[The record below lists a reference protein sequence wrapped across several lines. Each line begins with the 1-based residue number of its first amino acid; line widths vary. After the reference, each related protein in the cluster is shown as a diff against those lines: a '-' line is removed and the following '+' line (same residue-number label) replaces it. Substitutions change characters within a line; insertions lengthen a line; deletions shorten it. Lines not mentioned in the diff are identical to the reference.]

1 MKLVI
6 CAFFTLLG
14 LHQSIFAQQVYIKL
28 GEAQVKTSYL
38 AIPNVEFLGSKA
50 KNSNFIQ
57 ISSELRDVVVNDLSV
72 IGYFKVQ
79 SSESYLDKSTAL
91 KPSESEVGGFSWE
104 SWKASG
110 SDYLLKSSANIIGSE
125 LLFEI
130 YFYHVASAKLVLA
143 KQYKGNLAALRKLA
157 HMACNDIVEK
167 VSGKAGFF
175 LSQIVVSALNPAQPG
190 EREIYLM
197 DWDGQ
202 NRERIT
208 NHRSIALSPAWS
220 PDGSKIAYT
229 AFMQRKS
236 TKVRNPDLY
245 IYDRVTKK
253 HQMISYRKGMNSGAF
268 FESSQS
274 LLMTISGDNNP
285 DIYRID
291 INGTILKQITDGP
304 LGAMNVEPAL
314 SPDGNWLSFSS
325 DRAGRPMI
333 YVADREGTNPK
344 RVTFA
349 GTFNAA
355 PAWSPDSETIAFAG
369 WAEKAFDI
377 YSISKTGQNL
387 KRITKASKKSGRQ
400 ASHENPAFSPD
411 GRVILYT
418 SNRTGRNQLYIS
430 LADGSEEWPI
440 TQDNWSYFQPKWSLK

>member
-1 MKLVI
+1 MNIIIAVFSLW
-6 CAFFTLLG
+6 FLMPTEL
-14 LHQSIFAQQVYIKL
+14 FAQQVYIKL
-28 GEAQVKTSYL
+28 GEAQVKTSNL
-38 AIPNVEFLGSKA
+38 AIPMIEFTGSKPKVKDFMQLTSETREVLV
-50 KNSNFIQ
+50 KN
-57 ISSELRDVVVNDLSV
+57 LSV
-72 IGYFKVQ
+72 IGYFKIQ
-79 SSESYLDKSTAL
+79 AAETFLDKSLAL
-91 KPSESEVGGFSWE
+91 KPAESETGGFSWDN
-104 SWKASG
+104 WKAIG
-110 SDYLLKSSANIIGSE
+110 TDYLLKASINIINSE
-125 LLFEI
+125 LVLDI
-130 YFYHVASAKLVLA
+130 YFYHIAATKLILA
-143 KQYKGNLAALRKLA
+143 KQYKGNLANLRKLA
-157 HMACNDIVEK
+157 HTASNDMVEK
-167 VSGKAGFF
+167 VSGKPGFF

-190 EREIYLM
+190 ERELYVM

-202 NRERIT
+202 NREKIT

-236 TKVRNPDLY
+236 TKLRNPDLY

-268 FESSQS
+268 FESPQA

-291 INGTILKQITDGP
+291 TKGNILKQITNGP
-304 LGAMNVEPAL
+304 IGAMNVEPAL

-333 YVADREGTNPK
+333 YVADREGANPK
-344 RVTFA
+344 RLTFA

-355 PAWSPDSETIAFAG
+355 PSWSPDSETIAFAG
-369 WAEKAFDI
+369 WADKAFDI
-377 YSISKTGQNL
+377 YSISKSGQNL
-387 KRITKASKKSGRQ
+387 KRITKALKKSGRQ

-418 SNRTGRNQLYIS
+418 SNRTGINQLFIS
-430 LADGSEEWPI
+430 LADGSEEWAI
-440 TQDNWSYFQPKWSLK
+440 TQDNWSYFQPKWSNK